1 MTINKGDGVEISE
14 GVTVTV
20 GPLSETIMMVEKGKK
35 GEKWE
40 YKRPKHS
47 EGNIK
52 RMKIHWKN
60 GKFDIRLD
68 KADLTGVTNPVSI
81 SIQIGNDL
89 GEETIQTREKKHH
102 WDYKVKKPK
111 KDNDK
116 DSDSDSDSDSD

>member
-52 RMKIHWKN
+52 HMTINWKN
-60 GKFDIRLD
+60 GKFDVRMD
-68 KADLTGVTNPVSI
+68 KTDLTGMTNPVTI
-81 SIQIGNDL
+81 SIQIGDGF
-89 GEETIQTREKKHH
+89 GEETILMKEKKHH
-102 WDYKVKKPK
+102 WDYKAHQELR
-111 KDNDK
+111 
-116 DSDSDSDSDSD
+116 